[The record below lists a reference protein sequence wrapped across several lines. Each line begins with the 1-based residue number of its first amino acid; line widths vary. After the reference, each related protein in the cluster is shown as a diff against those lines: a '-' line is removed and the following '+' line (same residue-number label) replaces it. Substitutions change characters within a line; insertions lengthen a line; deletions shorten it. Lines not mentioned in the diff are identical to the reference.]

1 MCCYKSIVNELDKFL
16 IKKGDNCEGCPLY
29 YSECDSS
36 FSERL
41 ITEFNI
47 KSDCVINFFIT

>member
-1 MCCYKSIVNELDKFL
+1 MCYKSIVNELDKFL